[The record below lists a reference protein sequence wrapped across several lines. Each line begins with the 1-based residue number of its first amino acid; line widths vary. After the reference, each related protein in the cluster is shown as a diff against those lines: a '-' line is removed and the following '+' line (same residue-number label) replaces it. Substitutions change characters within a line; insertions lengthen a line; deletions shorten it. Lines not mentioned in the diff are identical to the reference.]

1 MYEPPFW
8 RDRDRNERL
17 AATECSSCGYVSFPE
32 RREVCKRCGER
43 GAFSETTLAE
53 RGIVQSYVIQNRL
66 PDAFETPLPLAVL
79 DVPQVDANDGEGTG
93 SEAGD
98 GNVEGSA
105 GEPARVYGLF
115 TETDP
120 EAMEIG
126 MEAEAVFRETFDIEG
141 LPVYSFKFTVPRGE
155 SR

>member
-8 RDRDRNERL
+8 RDREANERL
-17 AATECSSCGYVSFPE
+17 AATECGACGYVSFPE

-43 GAFSETTLAE
+43 GEFSDTRLEE
-53 RGIVQSYVIQNRL
+53 RGIVQSYVIQSRL
-66 PDAFETPLPLAVL
+66 PDAFETPLPLAVM
-79 DVPQVDANDGEGTG
+79 DVPQVGAN
-93 SEAGD
+93 GD
-98 GNVEGSA
+98 GSDG
-105 GEPARVYGLF
+105 GDEPARVYGLF

-126 MEAEAVFRETFDIEG
+126 MEATAVFRELFDIEG
-141 LPVYSFKFTVPRGE
+141 LPVHSFKFTVPRGE

>member
-1 MYEPPFW
+1 MYEPAFW
-8 RDRDRNERL
+8 RDREANERL
-17 AATECSSCGYVSFPE
+17 VAAECGACGYVSFPE

-43 GAFSETTLAE
+43 GEFSNTRLEE

-66 PDAFETPLPLAVL
+66 PDAFETPLPLAVM
-79 DVPQVDANDGEGTG
+79 DVPQVDAKDGR
-93 SEAGD
+93 SDGD
-98 GNVEGSA
+98 GSGSDGA

-120 EAMEIG
+120 EAMAIG
-126 MEAEAVFRETFDIEG
+126 MEATAVFRELFDIEG
-141 LPVYSFKFTVPRGE
+141 LPVHSFKFTVPRDE

>member
-43 GAFSETTLAE
+43 GEFSETTLAE

-79 DVPQVDANDGEGTG
+79 DVPQVDANDREGTERG
-93 SEAGD
+93 AGD
-98 GNVEGSA
+98 ENA

-141 LPVYSFKFTVPRGE
+141 LPVHSFKFTVPRGE

>member
-17 AATECSSCGYVSFPE
+17 VATECSSCGYVSFPE

-43 GAFSETTLAE
+43 GVFSETTLAE

-79 DVPQVDANDGEGTG
+79 DVPQAGATDGEGTASG
-93 SEAGD
+93 AGD
-98 GNVEGSA
+98 ENA

-141 LPVYSFKFTVPRGE
+141 LPVHSFKFTVPRGE

>member
-17 AATECSSCGYVSFPE
+17 AATECSPCGYVSFPE

-43 GAFSETTLAE
+43 GEFSETTLAE

-79 DVPQVDANDGEGTG
+79 DVPQVDANDGEGTASG
-93 SEAGD
+93 AGD
-98 GNVEGSA
+98 ENA
-105 GEPARVYGLF
+105 GKPARVYGLF

>member
-1 MYEPPFW
+1 M
-8 RDRDRNERL
+8 
-17 AATECSSCGYVSFPE
+17 
-32 RREVCKRCGER
+32 
-43 GAFSETTLAE
+43 
-53 RGIVQSYVIQNRL
+53 QSYVIQNRL

-79 DVPQVDANDGEGTG
+79 DVPQAGANDGEGTASG
-93 SEAGD
+93 AGD
-98 GNVEGSA
+98 ENA

-141 LPVYSFKFTVPRGE
+141 LPVHSFKFTVPRSE